1 MATVHDSYNSVVE
14 LGSSSSSIS
23 TTVVQ
28 ARNVSCRVNVL
39 METQKRQRG
48 DSFATIGGG
57 GKGPFRGTVFVFLKL
72 VRSVDTKC
80 REVFVVNNFDACFH
94 MVETTVATV
103 SYTVAS

>member
-1 MATVHDSYNSVVE
+1 MFATKWKHEEKSCRDTLATVHDSYNSVFE

-72 VRSVDTKC
+72 VRSVDTKLI
-80 REVFVVNNFDACFH
+80 
-94 MVETTVATV
+94 VANV
-103 SYTVAS
+103 S